1 MRWHLAS
8 TFLTPVTLW
17 KDFDE
22 SLPLEEETL
31 SERTE
36 EGTIF
41 RDVCFYGREVG
52 KERVKIYAQYV
63 LPAGEE
69 CFPAVMILFEA
80 GCPFDETFIR
90 RFTSR
95 GYGVLCVDY
104 CGDNGTLLHTVYPE
118 SIDYANYVRAG
129 SHLDRAEPT
138 AKETSWYEWAGVARY
153 AAKFLSTRAEI
164 TRFGAIGL
172 RTGGEV
178 LFKIAP
184 YSRLSC
190 MISVCAAGWLAYRG
204 MEKFAEGEKK
214 AFDEEHHRFIAG
226 IDSQSY
232 APYVRCPVLLLS
244 AVNDKKHDYD
254 RVYDTFQQLDPA
266 IEKAFLYSSHGN
278 GLIGMHS
285 LADIDLFL
293 DKYLKERSVFVSEPI
308 SLSVEEDENGNL
320 VARAEF
326 DKEGELREYGIF
338 YTERITGSHAR
349 DWTRVLGVPSNLN
362 GNIGTFPLDLYE
374 KSDRALVYAF
384 ANYSNNF
391 SVTSKIQE
399 VIVKKQYKNV
409 CVKSRIV
416 YSSERDALNGI
427 SGFRRRA
434 RSIADCFAD
443 GKGVDAKLLPGYGGI
458 LGATAEAGVVSYR
471 VNEPRYSA
479 PEGASLRFDAYCA
492 EDATIKVTFY
502 FDEDEEKGFTAEAR
516 ISGGGKWKSILFDA
530 GEFKSATG
538 LHLENFE
545 NALSLVFVGSEQVL
559 INNVLWI

>member
-1 MRWHLAS
+1 M
-8 TFLTPVTLW
+8 
-17 KDFDE
+17 
-22 SLPLEEETL
+22 
-31 SERTE
+31 
-36 EGTIF
+36 
-41 RDVCFYGREVG
+41 
-52 KERVKIYAQYV
+52 
-63 LPAGEE
+63 
-69 CFPAVMILFEA
+69 
-80 GCPFDETFIR
+80 
-90 RFTSR
+90 
-95 GYGVLCVDY
+95 
-104 CGDNGTLLHTVYPE
+104 
-118 SIDYANYVRAG
+118 
-129 SHLDRAEPT
+129 
-138 AKETSWYEWAGVARY
+138 
-153 AAKFLSTRAEI
+153 
-164 TRFGAIGL
+164 
-172 RTGGEV
+172 
-178 LFKIAP
+178 
-184 YSRLSC
+184 
-190 MISVCAAGWLAYRG
+190 
-204 MEKFAEGEKK
+204 
-214 AFDEEHHRFIAG
+214 
-226 IDSQSY
+226 
-232 APYVRCPVLLLS
+232 
-244 AVNDKKHDYD
+244 
-254 RVYDTFQQLDPA
+254 
-266 IEKAFLYSSHGN
+266 
-278 GLIGMHS
+278 
-285 LADIDLFL
+285 
-293 DKYLKERSVFVSEPI
+293 
-308 SLSVEEDENGNL
+308 
-320 VARAEF
+320 
-326 DKEGELREYGIF
+326 
-338 YTERITGSHAR
+338 
-349 DWTRVLGVPSNLN
+349 LGVPSNLN

-409 CVKSRIV
+409 CVKSRII

-538 LHLENFE
+538 LHLENFA